1 MDILRNEIEEHLK
14 RVQGWVLADGSI
26 EKEYEF
32 KDFKEAIGFIN
43 KVADAAERENHHPNI
58 LLHNWNKVK
67 LTLTTHAV
75 GGLSEKDF
83 SLALRIDE
91 TKLR

>member
-1 MDILRNEIEEHLK
+1 M
-14 RVQGWVLADGSI
+14 ADGSI